1 MRVLTDSE
9 PSRRGK
15 VRQLIEKHDLDR
27 VGERLEREIEQL
39 RSEKQVVDQAL
50 SDREQVESPLDE
62 LETGIKLTEATIDG
76 HQNRRE
82 QLTESIEEV
91 EEMEAEKHDD
101 VLELHWNTNE
111 PEYELGL
118 LDIDLEDLGSTI
130 AQAEA
135 RIEEDSNDWTRDYC
149 LSNPNEAS
157 FL

>member
-1 MRVLTDSE
+1 
-9 PSRRGK
+9 
-15 VRQLIEKHDLDR
+15 
-27 VGERLEREIEQL
+27 
-39 RSEKQVVDQAL
+39 
-50 SDREQVESPLDE
+50 
-62 LETGIKLTEATIDG
+62 
-76 HQNRRE
+76 
-82 QLTESIEEV
+82 
-91 EEMEAEKHDD
+91 MEAEKYDD

-135 RIEEDSNDWTRDYC
+135 RIEEDGDDWTRDYC